1 MESYMRSQAFDIMP
15 PKVKRSLASLGKN
28 IATAR
33 RKRALTSAMMAE
45 RMSVSKNAYLRVEK
59 GDPTVSL
66 GIYAMALFVLG
77 YADVLGTVI
86 DPGRDEIGLTLDNER
101 LPKRVRQKK
110 VQSFT

>member
-1 MESYMRSQAFDIMP
+1 MEHYMRSSALDVMP
-15 PKVKRSLASLGKN
+15 PKVKRSLASLGKG

-33 RKRALTSAMMAE
+33 RKRALTVAMMAE

-77 YADVLGTVI
+77 LPDALGSII
-86 DPGRDEIGLTLDNER
+86 DPARDEIGLTLDEDR
-101 LPKRVRQKK
+101 LPKRVRLKK
-110 VQSFT
+110 SRSFT

>member
-1 MESYMRSQAFDIMP
+1 MRSSVFDVIP
-15 PKVKRSLASLGKN
+15 SKVTRSLASLGKG

-33 RKRALTSAMMAE
+33 RKRTLTVAMMAE

-77 YADVLGTVI
+77 YPDALGSVI
-86 DPGRDEIGLTLDNER
+86 DPARDEIGLTLDEER

-110 VQSFT
+110 ALSFT